1 MAIDIGRR
9 EFISALGG
17 VSLAWPVAA
26 RAQQLK
32 IPMIGSLLP
41 GSKVASKQF
50 FDGFPLGMQEKGY
63 VEGRDYVLES
73 RYADSDLARLPLLAE
88 ELVRIK
94 PDVIVTGTSSAALAA
109 KQATA
114 NIPIVGVNLTD
125 PVGTGLVVS
134 EARPGTN
141 VTGTLQYLAGLT
153 GKQLDLARDLVPG
166 VTKVGVL
173 GNAASS
179 IYNEAQRREAEAAA
193 AKLGLSL
200 LMLESGTADEIGHAF
215 QTFVQERTNVV
226 VVLRDILFLAVRR
239 QIAAYA
245 LAAHLPTIYAFREHV
260 ESGGLLSYGIDLRAS
275 YKRAAYYVDRILRGE
290 KPANLPIEFPTELE
304 LVINLTTAKALG
316 IALPPGL
323 LARADEVIE

>member
-1 MAIDIGRR
+1 MTLRVTNRRPTVPQARLKYPRKLPRQSSATGPDLPIRAWYRPQIAAGVTLFGTVNGNRYRRR

-166 VTKVGVL
+166 VSKVGVL

-245 LAAHLPTIYAFREHV
+245 LAAHLPTIFAFREH
-260 ESGGLLSYGIDLRAS
+260 
-275 YKRAAYYVDRILRGE
+275 
-290 KPANLPIEFPTELE
+290 
-304 LVINLTTAKALG
+304 
-316 IALPPGL
+316 
-323 LARADEVIE
+323 ARRWRS